1 MFLPH
6 NSQLG
11 TAGSLKFLRCRRE
24 LIKIA
29 DYTFTLIAVN
39 SSIGSLKAM
48 LKTSLAI
55 DVLRCHPMPST
66 TDTKD
71 ESNIDD
77 STYSQSYTRHL
88 ERRLRALETEKQIL
102 QAERSR
108 LEKETQ
114 TLRTELEKLRQ
125 SPLITATVTEML
137 EDGRAIVKSSTG
149 PNFVVH
155 VASSIPKDKL
165 QPGAL
170 VALNQRSFAI
180 TQELPP
186 SRDPMIR
193 AMEIEEAPNVSYQ
206 DIGGLLNQLRE
217 IRETVELPLLK
228 PELFEEVGIEPPKG
242 VLLTGKP
249 GTGKTLC
256 ARAVAHETNAT
267 FIRVIGSELVQKFI
281 GEGAR
286 LVREIFMLAKEKAP
300 AIIFVDELDAVGSHR
315 LDIATSGDREVQR
328 TLMQLLSELDGF
340 ENRGQVAVLGATNR
354 PDILDPALLRPGRF
368 DRIIDFPLPDDTS
381 RKEIFK
387 IHTRGMN
394 IHSSVEFNQLLS
406 STQGRTGADIKTIC
420 TEAGMF
426 AIRDNRTCVTQED
439 FRKAI
444 TKIQER
450 GSGDTA
456 PSNIYC

>member
-1 MFLPH
+1 LP
-6 NSQLG
+6 G
-11 TAGSLKFLRCRRE
+11 
-24 LIKIA
+24 
-29 DYTFTLIAVN
+29 
-39 SSIGSLKAM
+39 
-48 LKTSLAI
+48 
-55 DVLRCHPMPST
+55 T
-66 TDTKD
+66 TDAKKD
-71 ESNIDD
+71 GSIEDT
-77 STYSQSYTRHL
+77 TYTQNYTRHL

-125 SPLITATVTEML
+125 SPLITASVIEML
-137 EDGRAIVKSSTG
+137 DDGRAIVKSSTG

-155 VASSIPKDKL
+155 VASSIPRDRMM
-165 QPGAL
+165 PGMR

-186 SRDPMIR
+186 PKDPMIR
-193 AMEIEEAPNVSYQ
+193 AMEIEEAPDVSYE
-206 DIGGLLNQLRE
+206 DIGGLRDQLRE

-228 PELFEEVGIEPPKG
+228 PDLFIQVGIEPPKG
-242 VLLTGKP
+242 VLLTGPP

-300 AIIFVDELDAVGSHR
+300 AIVFVDELDAVGSHR

-368 DRIIDFPLPDDTS
+368 DRIIQFPKPDEDS
-381 RKEIFK
+381 REEIFK

-394 IHSSVEFNQLLS
+394 LYEDVDFGRLVA
-406 STQGRTGADIKTIC
+406 STRGITGADIKAVC

-426 AIRDNRTCVTQED
+426 AIRENRTFVTSSD
-439 FRKAI
+439 FSKAI
-444 TKIQER
+444 AKVQTR
-450 GSGDTA
+450 GQGDQA
-456 PSNIYC
+456 PSSMYC

>member
-1 MFLPH
+1 MSYNLP
-6 NSQLG
+6 G
-11 TAGSLKFLRCRRE
+11 TADAKKEGSIE
-24 LIKIA
+24 
-29 DYTFTLIAVN
+29 D
-39 SSIGSLKAM
+39 SS
-48 LKTSLAI
+48 
-55 DVLRCHPMPST
+55 
-66 TDTKD
+66 
-71 ESNIDD
+71 
-77 STYSQSYTRHL
+77 YSQNYTRHL
-88 ERRLRALETEKQIL
+88 ERRVRALETEKQIL
-102 QAERSR
+102 HAERSR

-125 SPLITATVTEML
+125 SPLITATIVEML
-137 EDGRAIVKSSTG
+137 EDGRVIVKSSTG

-155 VASSIPKDKL
+155 VTSSIPKDKL
-165 QPGAL
+165 EPGMR
-170 VALNQRSFAI
+170 VALNQRSFAV

-186 SRDPMIR
+186 ERDPMIR
-193 AMEIEEAPNVSYQ
+193 AMEIEEAPEVSYV
-206 DIGGLLNQLRE
+206 DIGGLQDQLRE
-217 IRETVELPLLK
+217 IKETVELPLLS
-228 PELFEEVGIEPPKG
+228 PEIFEKVGIEPPKG

-286 LVREIFMLAKEKAP
+286 LVREIFILAKEKAP

-340 ENRGQVAVLGATNR
+340 EHRGQVAVLGATNR

-368 DRIIDFPLPDDTS
+368 DRIIDFPVPDESS
-381 RKEIFK
+381 RLEIFK

-394 IHSSVEFNQLLS
+394 IDSGVDFDQLVNL
-406 STQGRTGADIKTIC
+406 TRKLTGADIKAIC

-426 AIRDNRTCVTQED
+426 AIREKRSCILQDD
-439 FRKAI
+439 FHKAI
-444 TKIQER
+444 EKVQVR
-450 GSGDTA
+450 GDQGKA
-456 PSNIYC
+456 PSAIYC

>member
-1 MFLPH
+1 
-6 NSQLG
+6 
-11 TAGSLKFLRCRRE
+11 
-24 LIKIA
+24 
-29 DYTFTLIAVN
+29 
-39 SSIGSLKAM
+39 
-48 LKTSLAI
+48 
-55 DVLRCHPMPST
+55 MPGT
-66 TDTKD
+66 TDANDEGSVD
-71 ESNIDD
+71 ESA
-77 STYSQSYTRHL
+77 YSQSVTRHL

-125 SPLITATVTEML
+125 SPLITATIIEML

-155 VASSIPKDKL
+155 VASSIQKEKL
-165 QPGAL
+165 LPGAV
-170 VALNQRSFAI
+170 VALNQRSF
-180 TQELPP
+180 TVQQELPP
-186 SRDPMIR
+186 SKDPMIR
-193 AMEIEEAPNVSYQ
+193 AMEIEDAPDVSYT
-206 DIGGLLNQLRE
+206 DIGGLRQQLQE
-217 IRETVELPLLK
+217 IRETVELPLVE
-228 PELFEEVGIEPPKG
+228 PELFKQVGIEPPKG
-242 VLLTGKP
+242 VLLTGLP

-256 ARAVAHETNAT
+256 ARAVAHETKAT

-340 ENRGQVAVLGATNR
+340 ESRGQVAVLGATNR

-368 DRIIDFPLPDDTS
+368 DRIIEFPLPDEES
-381 RKEIFK
+381 RREIFK

-394 IHSSVEFNQLLS
+394 IEKGIDFNRLLS
-406 STQGRTGADIKTIC
+406 VTQNQTGADIKSIC

-426 AIRDNRTCVTQED
+426 AIREKRTCVTQED

-444 TKIQER
+444 IKVQER
-450 GSGDTA
+450 GSSQQA
-456 PSNIYC
+456 PSGMYC

>member
-1 MFLPH
+1 MMP
-6 NSQLG
+6 
-11 TAGSLKFLRCRRE
+11 GS
-24 LIKIA
+24 
-29 DYTFTLIAVN
+29 
-39 SSIGSLKAM
+39 
-48 LKTSLAI
+48 
-55 DVLRCHPMPST
+55 
-66 TDTKD
+66 TDTKKNGEVED
-71 ESNIDD
+71 E
-77 STYSQSYTRHL
+77 TYSQSYTRHL

-102 QAERSR
+102 QAERGR

-125 SPLITATVTEML
+125 SPLITATISEML
-137 EDGRAIVKSSTG
+137 EDGRAVVKSSTG

-155 VASSIPKDKL
+155 VSSGISKEKL
-165 QPGAL
+165 QPGMR

-193 AMEIEEAPNVSYQ
+193 AMEIEEAPSIAYS
-206 DIGGLLNQLRE
+206 DIGGLQDQLRE
-217 IRETVELPLLK
+217 IRETVELPLSS
-228 PELFEEVGIEPPKG
+228 PELFKQVGIEPPKG
-242 VLLTGKP
+242 VLLTGPP
-249 GTGKTLC
+249 GTGKTLS

-286 LVREIFMLAKEKAP
+286 LVREIFMMAKEKAP
-300 AIIFVDELDAVGSHR
+300 SIVFVDELDAVGSHR

-340 ENRGQVAVLGATNR
+340 ETRGQVAIIGATNR

-368 DRIIDFPLPDDTS
+368 DRIIEFPFPDVDS
-381 RKEIFK
+381 QKEIFK

-394 IHSSVEFNQLLS
+394 ITTGINFEKLLS
-406 STQGRTGADIKTIC
+406 SNTKLTGADIKAIC

-426 AIRDNRTCVTQED
+426 AIRDGQTCVSQNH

-444 TKIQER
+444 TKVEDR
-450 GSGDTA
+450 GKGNDGSA
-456 PSNIYC
+456 PSGIYC